1 MLKRLRKLIKEV
13 GKYKRGGA
21 REVVAENLY
30 YQYPEHTYYQY
41 PTTIPKSPL
50 STGMKKRVAI
60 WAAEARAKK
69 PIKNNPTYVNIGTSG
84 QPKLTSY
91 EQSQLLEALKKSG
104 KTPPALPHRTHTQK
118 QGHLTTHTYANLG
131 NLGPLTLYEQEQIN
145 AELKKRGNVNPPS
158 LPKPR
163 KTSLKD
169 PPLPPLPV
177 GVAPHSSKKQQSSL
191 KKTPSKGKSSKKK

>member
-1 MLKRLRKLIKEV
+1 M
-13 GKYKRGGA
+13 
-21 REVVAENLY
+21 
-30 YQYPEHTYYQY
+30 T
-41 PTTIPKSPL
+41 
-50 STGMKKRVAI
+50 KRVAM

-84 QPKLTSY
+84 KPNLTSY
-91 EQSQLLEALKKSG
+91 EQAEFQAALKKSS

-131 NLGPLTLYEQEQIN
+131 NLGPLTLYDQEQIN

-158 LPKPR
+158 LPKSR
-163 KTSLKD
+163 KTSLNKD

-177 GVAPHSSKKQQSSL
+177 GVAPHSSKRTSSL
-191 KKTPSKGKSSKKK
+191 KRKPSKGKSS